1 MADLNALIAQGYQF
15 QAPPDPFAQY
25 GKMQQLE
32 NSATQNRLAQQQM
45 TENVQLAPL
54 RMREAQ
60 AKLNTADLTYEQL
73 KGAQDF
79 VAGVMAK
86 TKENGS
92 NVNDPMDAAK
102 QMLMHPNPTVQG
114 MGKHLAEAYQL
125 IQGIEQQQRFTQG
138 ESSPNSFGVPARP
151 APGATPMP
159 SGASAP
165 VPLAPAAPG
174 EANTP
179 VLTGNAL
186 APVAPPVNALAAQ
199 PITAEKLAADIDK
212 GDRLYGSAPG
222 WKNQRE
228 RMMKQYDQ
236 LLKPPTLHVVEG
248 SLVGPDGKPIYEG
261 ENIPKKRLEFDK
273 QKFDYEKANPGY
285 EVKEVPQANGTIKLV
300 GVNKRTN
307 EAVPITMSGKELVS
321 PNLAAQRLLFD
332 QSKFNWEKAN
342 PGKTIKEVPQ
352 ADGTTQF
359 FAIDNRTGSATPVM
373 MGGAAGATPAGGG
386 RGSVGVTNNQGAA
399 GTPLVGFKDKALTE
413 SQGNATA
420 FGMRMQ
426 DSNAVLKDLENK
438 GFTNTGTIGGT
449 AGAVVGLVPLI
460 GDKLTAGVDNI
471 YNVLPQVLGGYSSE
485 QQQVLNGRIN
495 FITAVL
501 RKESGASI
509 QPSEFAT
516 MEKLYFPRPGDDAA
530 GIKQKQKARD
540 LAIKAMKVQAGP
552 GAKAIDEIGAG
563 GTSSASDPLGI
574 R

>member
-1 MADLNALIAQGYQF
+1 MADLNALIAQGYQPP
-15 QAPPDPFAQY
+15 ALPDPFAQHA
-25 GKMQQLE
+25 KMQQLE
-32 NSATQNRLAQQQM
+32 NATMQNQLQQQQL
-45 TENVQLAPL
+45 EN
-54 RMREAQ
+54 
-60 AKLNTADLTYEQL
+60 AKLTYDQT
-73 KGAQDF
+73 KAAQDF
-79 VAGVMAK
+79 VAGVM
-86 TKENGS
+86 TKAQENGA
-92 NVNDPMDAAK
+92 NVTDPMDAAK
-102 QMLMHPNPTVQG
+102 QMLMHPNPTVQA
-114 MGKHLAEAYQL
+114 MGKHLAEAHQL
-125 IQGIEQQQRFTQG
+125 IRSYEQQQAWDKANAPGPASTDTSASVMDATPVAKYVPP
-138 ESSPNSFGVPARP
+138 SSLGGPMPGAMGSGTFDVNAPAAPVANALAP
-151 APGATPMP
+151 AP
-159 SGASAP
+159 ASVNA
-165 VPLAPAAPG
+165 LAPAA
-174 EANTP
+174 A
-179 VLTGNAL
+179 A
-186 APVAPPVNALAAQ
+186 APVAP
-199 PITAEKLAADIDK
+199 TAESIAAKINS
-212 GDRLYGSAPG
+212 GDMRFGAAPG
-222 WKNQRE
+222 WKAQRE
-228 RMMKQYDQ
+228 ILVKQYDQ
-236 LLKPPTLHVVEG
+236 LVKPPTLHVVEG
-248 SLVGPDGKPIYEG
+248 SLVGPDGKVIFQG
-261 ENIPKKRLEFDK
+261 ENISKQRLEFDQK
-273 QKFDYEKANPGY
+273 KFDWEKANPGY

-321 PNLAAQRLLFD
+321 PNLAAQRLTFD
-332 QSKFNWEKAN
+332 QNKFAWEKAN

-373 MGGAAGATPAGGG
+373 MAGTAPAGGG
-386 RGSVGVTNNQGAA
+386 RGAVGVTDNRGAA

-426 DSNAVLKDLENK
+426 ASNAVLKDLENK

-552 GAKAIDEIGAG
+552 GAKQIDEVGAG
-563 GTSSASDPLGI
+563 GGEWRVIP
-574 R
+574 